1 MSFVQWQF
9 PVFLAVVLLIF
20 WAVRHR
26 RAQNAVLL
34 LASLVFYGWIHPWF
48 VLLILF
54 STGLDYGVGRGM
66 AAKPTHK
73 KALLALSLAGNLG
86 LLGVFKYFDFF
97 LENVA
102 ALGLGTPSSLGILLP
117 VGISFFTFQTMSYTF
132 DVYRGK
138 VEPRRDL
145 LDYATYVCMFPQL
158 VAGPIERARDLL
170 PQVERDRSFSVDRF
184 SSGLTLALWGAVKKI
199 VIADTVALYV
209 DRVFVMDQPGG
220 WLIHAATIGF
230 AVQILADFSGYTDMA
245 RGIARMLGFELRQN
259 FDRPYSATSPSDF
272 WRRWHMSLSSW
283 IHEYVYVPF
292 GGSRHGPVRTVLA
305 TFGAMLLSGLWH
317 GAAWHF
323 VIWGAYHAVLLT
335 AYRALTPRIP
345 AALRD
350 SKPGQIGAAVVMFF
364 FTCVGWLIFRE
375 TSGAQLV
382 AHLSRN
388 PFVGS
393 WDEMVG
399 ALVVLSVTLAG
410 AALLGAGGAA
420 SRRLRA
426 LWTRPHFTPVVT
438 TLWAVALVAI
448 LVFSR
453 DTARDFIY
461 FRF

>member
-9 PVFLAVVLLIF
+9 PVFLAVVLALF
-20 WAVRHR
+20 WVVRAR
-26 RAQNAVLL
+26 RLQNAVLL
-34 LASLVFYGWIHPWF
+34 LASLVFYGWVHPWF

-54 STGLDYGVGRGM
+54 STGLDYGVGLGM
-66 AAKPTHK
+66 ARLPERK
-73 KALLALSLAGNLG
+73 KLLLGLSLAGNLG

-138 VEPRRDL
+138 LAPRRDL

-170 PQVERDRSFSVDRF
+170 PQVEAERRFSLDRF
-184 SSGLTLALWGAVKKI
+184 SSGLTLALWGAVKKV

-209 DRVFVMDQPGG
+209 DRVYAMDEPGG
-220 WLIHAATIGF
+220 WLIHAATVGF
-230 AVQILADFSGYTDMA
+230 AIQILADFSGYTDIA
-245 RGIARMLGFELRQN
+245 RGTARMLGFELRLN
-259 FDRPYSATSPSDF
+259 FREPYRAASPSDF
-272 WRRWHMSLSSW
+272 WRRWHISLSSW

-292 GGSRHGPVRTVLA
+292 GGSKKGPMRTVLA
-305 TFGAMLLSGLWH
+305 TSGAMLLSGLWH

-323 VIWGAYHAVLLT
+323 VVWGAYHAAILML
-335 AYRALTPRIP
+335 YRALTPRVP

-350 SKPGQIGAAVVMFF
+350 SRFGQAGAVALMFLL
-364 FTCVGWLIFRE
+364 TCVGWLIFRE
-375 TSGAQLV
+375 TTMEGLV
-382 AHLSRN
+382 GHLARN
-388 PFVGS
+388 PLAGS
-393 WDEMVG
+393 WDEMIG
-399 ALVVLSVTLAG
+399 ALVMLSISLAG
-410 AALLGAGGAA
+410 GLMLLLGTEAGRWL
-420 SRRLRA
+420 RRL
-426 LWTRPHFTPVVT
+426 WHRPHLLPVVT
-438 TLWAVALVAI
+438 TLWSVALVAI
-448 LVFSR
+448 FLFSR

>member
-9 PVFLAVVLLIF
+9 PVFFAAVLVVF
-20 WAVRHR
+20 WGVRHR

-34 LASLVFYGWIHPWF
+34 SASLVFYGWVHPWF

-54 STGLDYGVGRGM
+54 STFLDYGVGLAMGRH
-66 AAKPTHK
+66 PDHK
-73 KALLALSLAGNLG
+73 RWLLALSLTGNLG

-102 ALGLGTPSSLGILLP
+102 ALGLGTPSTLGILLP

-170 PQVERDRSFSVDRF
+170 PQVESPRKLSGERF
-184 SSGLTLALWGAVKKI
+184 ASGLTLALWGAVQK
-199 VIADTVALYV
+199 VVVADTVGLYA
-209 DRVFVMDQPGG
+209 DRVFAMEEPGG
-220 WLIHAATIGF
+220 WLVHAATIGF
-230 AVQILADFSGYTDMA
+230 AVQILADFSGYTDIA
-245 RGIARMLGFELRQN
+245 RGTARMLGFELRRN
-259 FDRPYSATSPSDF
+259 FDNPYRATSPSDF
-272 WRRWHMSLSSW
+272 WKRWHISLSSW

-292 GGSRHGPVRTVLA
+292 GGSRRGPMRTALA
-305 TFGAMLLSGLWH
+305 TSGALLLSGLWH

-323 VIWGAYHAVLLT
+323 VIWGGYHAALLML
-335 AYRALTPRIP
+335 YRSLSRRVP
-345 AALRD
+345 
-350 SKPGQIGAAVVMFF
+350 AAVVASRFGRMSAVVSMFF

-375 TSGAQLV
+375 TSLPALAGHLV
-382 AHLSRN
+382 RN
-388 PFVGS
+388 PFAGS
-393 WDEMVG
+393 WEELVG
-399 ALVVLSVTLAG
+399 AVVVLSIS
-410 AALLGAGGAA
+410 AGGGLVLLCG
-420 SRRLRA
+420 SEGGRWLRRLWA
-426 LWTRPHFTPVVT
+426 RPHLTPVVT
-438 TLWAVALVAI
+438 TLWGLAVFAI
-448 LVFSR
+448 FLFSR